1 MNSLKGGV
9 VPRIGLQ
16 YVTVGRSQEI
26 DALLR
31 DVEIIA
37 DGGASFRFIVGKY
50 GSGKSFLLQ
59 TIRNYVMA
67 KNFVVVDADLSPAR
81 RLQGNPGQG
90 LATYKELIRNM
101 STKTKAEGGALSLIL
116 DRWISN
122 VQQQVMTESQ
132 LSLTAPALSRLVEK
146 QISAV
151 IYSLNEMVHGLDFAR
166 LLTL

>member
-1 MNSLKGGV
+1 MKIPRRIAQTLMNSLKGGV

-67 KNFVVVDADLSPAR
+67 KNFVVVDADLSPER
-81 RLQGNPGQG
+81 RLQGNRGQG

-101 STKTKAEGGALSLIL
+101 STKTL
-116 DRWISN
+116 
-122 VQQQVMTESQ
+122 
-132 LSLTAPALSRLVEK
+132 
-146 QISAV
+146 
-151 IYSLNEMVHGLDFAR
+151 
-166 LLTL
+166 